1 MINDIK
7 RTYLVGRL
15 WMYSIEMKIITK
27 ISMVIAARGN
37 HICRAAMEI
46 DNEFDELE
54 KEEGLI

>member
-15 WMYSIEMKIITK
+15 WMYSIEMKIISK
-27 ISMVIAARGN
+27 ISKVITERSQ
-37 HICRAAMEI
+37 HIRNAAMEI

>member
-1 MINDIK
+1 MINYIK
-7 RTYLVGRL
+7 RTYLFGRL

-27 ISMVIAARGN
+27 ISKVITNRSQ
-37 HICRAAMEI
+37 HICNAAMEI

>member
-1 MINDIK
+1 MINYIK

-15 WMYSIEMKIITK
+15 CMYSIEMKIITK
-27 ISMVIAARGN
+27 ISKVITKRSN
-37 HICRAAMEI
+37 HICKVAMEI